1 MVVNAVCQ
9 RVGRKEMGGSLIGQ
23 LFEFGR
29 KFPSGPPPPSPHMV
43 AVQLPLDSSPDY
55 VT

>member
-1 MVVNAVCQ
+1 MVVSAVWR
-9 RVGRKEMGGSLIGQ
+9 RVGLKETGWLFGQ

-29 KFPSGPPPPSPHMV
+29 KFPSGPPPPSPHLV

-55 VT
+55 VK